1 MAATIEI
8 IKRKIELLGKSNKF
22 TKAART
28 YYGYNFYNCEPFSI
42 RKTSNSLEQIFDKL
56 LSTLKSI
63 HNRKYLQSFF
73 PYYVFYDNIL
83 DLEGNIVLLIR
94 RETVNV
100 YASKFVFHVTKDFY
114 SKYKDQV
121 DYVHTRYGGDHSN
134 PDYRVRLEVE
144 DVEDIYYI
152 FHKQYTFSNF
162 IEKKSF
168 KEELINK
175 ISINLLQKQ
184 KEYLGPAVEFPF

>member
-8 IKRKIELLGKSNKF
+8 IKRKIELLVKSTKF
-22 TKAART
+22 TKAARA
-28 YYGYNFYNCEPFSI
+28 YYSDRFYNWEPFSI

-56 LSTLKSI
+56 LNTLKSV

-73 PYYVFYDNIL
+73 PYYVFYDSIL

-94 RETVNV
+94 RETINA
-100 YASKFVFHVTKDFY
+100 YTSKFVFHVTKDFY

-121 DYVHTRYGGDHSN
+121 DAIHNTNGGYHSN

-144 DVEDIYYI
+144 DVEDIYYV
-152 FHKQYTFSNF
+152 FHKQYTFNNF

-184 KEYLGPAVEFPF
+184 KEYLEPAVELAC